1 MAKYSNQEKIS
12 KMAIMLRGLQLP
24 AIQLLLAPRGLDAA
38 EYEEG
43 WTHFETAMGRSLK
56 TIQGASSKNQF
67 NVLLGDL
74 DRWEN
79 SQFDVADACLKH
91 RFPAVH
97 AELFENLT
105 KMSGPEVLVSV
116 GTFVTRYD
124 ALAARTDETSKSA
137 VALLAKRG
145 ITTDSV
151 AGVRA
156 LLVSARSMPDAGPAA
171 TDAEQLALMDEAV
184 ARMWAWYQEWA
195 QTARVAIPSK
205 RLRIHLGISS
215 PNPNKPEEP
224 EVPSVE

>member
-12 KMAIMLRGLQLP
+12 KMAIMLRGMQQP
-24 AIQLLLAPRGLDAA
+24 AIQLLLAARGLDAA

-43 WTHFETAMGRSLK
+43 WAHFEKAMGRSLK
-56 TIQGASSKNQF
+56 TIQGASKKNQF
-67 NVLLGDL
+67 NELVSDL

-116 GTFVTRYD
+116 GTFVSRYD
-124 ALAARTDETSKSA
+124 ALTARTDDTSKGA

-145 ITTDSV
+145 INADSV

-156 LLVSARSMPDAGPAA
+156 LLTRARSMPDVGTAA
-171 TDAEQLALMDEAV
+171 TDAEQLARMEEAV
-184 ARMWAWYQEWA
+184 NQMWAWYQEWA

-205 RLRIHLGISS
+205 RMRIHLGISS

-224 EVPSVE
+224 ETPSVE